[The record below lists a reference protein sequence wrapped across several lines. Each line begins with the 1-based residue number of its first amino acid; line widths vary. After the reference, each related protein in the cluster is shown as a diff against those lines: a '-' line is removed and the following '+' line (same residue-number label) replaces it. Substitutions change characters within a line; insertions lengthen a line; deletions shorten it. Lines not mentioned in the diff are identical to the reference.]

1 MAEFYS
7 DVKVSDDK
15 KEYFKYGYPYSNV
28 IYDDRIE
35 YKYNSDG
42 IEYEYIYNSDGTLN
56 GTFIN
61 HNIFILND
69 DMYEKG
75 ELIMFSKYAVLAGDS
90 NWYIQNNEYIDEDKN
105 KYYYYYSD
113 GSKLINNVIYYK
125 EKENEYEFIYDSDGD
140 LNGTFINDGMYKKD
154 ELIIFSKYAELAD
167 DGNWYIQNNE
177 YNNNYNYY
185 SYRSKLINNI
195 IYYNG
200 YIYGYIYNSDGDLNG
215 TFINDD
221 NIFILNDGM
230 YKKDELII
238 FSKYAELAD
247 DGNWYIQNNE
257 YKDIYKNKYYYYY
270 SDGSKL
276 ISFGLK
282 CGKKNLLKKS
292 PVCGTLSNLEIPT
305 YCLITDD
312 NIDEVVYW
320 YIDKCKIK
328 SSINND
334 EHKPKEYAF
343 SEKIV
348 IREHYT
354 NILDKLIDKMLDV
367 SKVGGKVKCIY
378 SNTER
383 YVSDIKNNGK
393 MTFNDKDKMT
403 FNEEHIIPALIYRRN
418 SPIVYDLHNIFPCD
432 EKINSERSNY
442 MFADDDLLTSVI
454 KKGYE
459 NVENEIRPIPNTYTK
474 NDDYAII
481 IKNKAYIKMGINEE
495 TKKPWYSCNFGRC
508 FIIPYNN
515 RGMIAR
521 SILYFHLVWS
531 RDDKIDERLYNKFIG
546 EDYKILKTMA
556 KWHLIHKPDIY
567 EIEKNNK
574 IAKIQRN
581 KNPFVH
587 KSFNDRFKS
596 LELIFELPYK
606 PLKNER

>member
-140 LNGTFINDGMYKKD
+140 LNGTFI
-154 ELIIFSKYAELAD
+154 
-167 DGNWYIQNNE
+167 
-177 YNNNYNYY
+177 
-185 SYRSKLINNI
+185 
-195 IYYNG
+195 
-200 YIYGYIYNSDGDLNG
+200 
-215 TFINDD
+215 
-221 NIFILNDGM
+221 NDGM